1 MVGNE
6 AQSAGWAF
14 YLFFLRSRRNCISSG
29 SRGGGE
35 EASEGGWRKG
45 VGGYLTALGSK
56 AVRIFIFLLIHWFWG
71 GAVVMVGRR
80 DAGNG

>member
-6 AQSAGWAF
+6 AQSEPVGHF
-14 YLFFLRSRRNCISSG
+14 IYFFFVRDEIVLVAVV
-29 SRGGGE
+29 GGGGGN
-35 EASEGGWRKG
+35 EGGWRKG
-45 VGGYLTALGSK
+45 GILPRWDLRLCVFS
-56 AVRIFIFLLIHWFWG
+56 FFLIHWFWG